1 MNQKVIRIICL
12 VMTILMVLGLVTGA
26 LVTILAG

>member
-1 MNQKVIRIICL
+1 MNQKVIRILCL

-26 LVTILAG
+26 LAILIAG